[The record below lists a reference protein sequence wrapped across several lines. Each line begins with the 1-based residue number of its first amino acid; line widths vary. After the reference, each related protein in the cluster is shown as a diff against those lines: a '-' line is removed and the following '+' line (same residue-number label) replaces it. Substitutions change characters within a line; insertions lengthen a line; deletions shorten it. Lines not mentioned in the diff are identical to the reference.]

1 MAYDKPF
8 DVRPNT
14 GSLFA
19 NKVKRDEKSAD
30 YSGDLLIDVN
40 SLVVVDGVA
49 TVKVWGRKKISKA
62 GTTFLS
68 LSISNPQQQGQQAAA
83 PRPSFSAPSSSLD
96 DLESDIPF

>member
-8 DVRPNT
+8 EVRPNT

-49 TVKVWGRKKISKA
+49 TVKVWGRKKLSKA

-68 LSISNPQQQGQQAAA
+68 LSISNPQNQQAAA
-83 PRPSFSAPSSSLD
+83 PRPSFSAPSSSPADMD
-96 DLESDIPF
+96 DDIPF